1 MIHQIKWQIRGI
13 SHTCTYHDNRDVNK
27 TIIEEYLRKYK

>member
-1 MIHQIKWQIRGI
+1 MVNKGNY

-27 TIIEEYLRKYK
+27 TITEEYLRKYK